1 MLWVSEKF
9 ILSSLLVFHF
19 YNLDSL
25 HDEYRWPLESA
36 YLSVSVE
43 YTGTIQQNVKW
54 PGKSWFTI
62 CRRNLET
69 TNVDTVR
76 DRSGILLCMIFI
88 WCYFVTCR
96 HFNIYVILLRYRRKS
111 VKQQIPFTY
120 KMTYQ
125 HINMRISGSSMRM
138 MSVICV

>member
-62 CRRNLET
+62 CRRN
-69 TNVDTVR
+69 R
-76 DRSGILLCMIFI
+76 DNQREYCERSE
-88 WCYFVTCR
+88 W
-96 HFNIYVILLRYRRKS
+96 NIALHD
-111 VKQQIPFTY
+111 FH
-120 KMTYQ
+120 KMLFCDLQ
-125 HINMRISGSSMRM
+125 AF
-138 MSVICV
+138 